1 MLGERIH
8 YAICL
13 HVYTRGTI
21 QGVDNTRPMNEPSSS
36 QKSRVETLKRGKPS
50 RERIVGQSRNTTLPT
65 TSPWNIHE

>member
-1 MLGERIH
+1 MLGERSSIH

-36 QKSRVETLKRGKPS
+36 QKSRVETLKRGKP
-50 RERIVGQSRNTTLPT
+50 REIVGQSRNTTLPT